1 MQESDSF
8 QQVQCV
14 IEGRLWTYK
23 RGDADSAFFYARAK
37 FPPQKG
43 YKIFSTKCKDQAKAN
58 VVATNRYYELAGRAS
73 LNINVKTDSLV
84 TLMKEYLDYKDRLRN
99 RSEDHQTK
107 YRDIYDRFIKDHF
120 GQTKVTDLHKINQGD
135 MQDYWTYRTTYWKNR
150 AKSPQMIKS
159 RYGNNRAKFMNAH
172 RMAGREVGYYTLMI
186 EVQLFRSFFKWAVS
200 RGYLLAQNVPD
211 VVNPVPKVDKE
222 TANLRGVFTDGEYT
236 IIQKHVRHDA
246 DSRAGDDLFDGE
258 PQFSIWKDVERF
270 RAERMY
276 CFFFTAAA
284 FGLRPMELKNL
295 TFDMVK
301 LLKCP
306 KSGNYFSVIDLP
318 AHLAKK
324 NPDGSAKGRRVYSFD
339 NELAYNRIHVR
350 WKNYL
355 QWFHD
360 ETIDESRM
368 YIFPK
373 WTRVKDRFP
382 EADSQ
387 YTKPGPKAEDY
398 ESVMYGPAA
407 RMDTA
412 FRAML
417 KKLKKEDGTPMH
429 RDSDGRPRS
438 TYSLRKFYITQR
450 IRHNTPLPALA
461 INTGHDIQ
469 TMWRWYQHIS
479 TDDMAEYLTKRD
491 PSQFAKE
498 LQQVPGVV
506 E

>member
-8 QQVQCV
+8 KQVQVV

-23 RGDADSAFFYARAK
+23 RGDADSSFFYARAK

-58 VVATNRYYELAGRAS
+58 IVATNRYYELAGRAS
-73 LNINVKTDSLV
+73 LNINIKTDSLV

-107 YRDIYDRFIKDHF
+107 YRDIYDRFVKDYF
-120 GQTKVTDLHKINQGD
+120 GQTKVTDLHKMTQGD

-150 AKSPQMIKS
+150 AASPQMIRS
-159 RYGNNRAKFMNAH
+159 RYGNNRAKYMNAH

-222 TANLRGVFTDGEYT
+222 TANLRGVFTDSEYT
-236 IIQKHVRHDA
+236 VIQKHVRQDA
-246 DSRAGDDLFDGE
+246 NSRSKGDVDGV
-258 PQFSIWKDVERF
+258 PNRRIWKDIARY

-276 CFFFTAAA
+276 CFFFTAAS
-284 FGLRPMELKNL
+284 FGLRPMELKHL

-306 KSGNYFSVIDLP
+306 KTGNHYSVIDLP

-339 NELAYNRIHVR
+339 NHYAYERIHKR

-355 QWFHD
+355 QHFHD
-360 ETIDESRM
+360 EVIDEKKM
-368 YIFPK
+368 YLFPK
-373 WTRVKDRFP
+373 WIPVKDRFP
-382 EADSQ
+382 DVDS
-387 YTKPGPKAEDY
+387 YYEKHGLKIEDY
-398 ESVMYGPAA
+398 EGIMYSEPA

-491 PSQFAKE
+491 PSQFHKE
-498 LQQVPGVV
+498 LQEVDAVV